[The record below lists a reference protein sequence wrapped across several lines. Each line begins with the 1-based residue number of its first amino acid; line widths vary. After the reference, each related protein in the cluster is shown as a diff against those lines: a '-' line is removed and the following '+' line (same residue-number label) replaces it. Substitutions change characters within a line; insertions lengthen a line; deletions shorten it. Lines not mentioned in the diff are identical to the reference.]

1 MNPVSKYTTQ
11 VRFICEQLSG
21 YVQSVDYSDIDLVLR
36 SAEPKIFDFEYP
48 IFDENYRHVLNTKIL
63 KHYYI
68 NEIGLETYALWKLR
82 LNTKMNE
89 IMPYYNQLYKS
100 ELYTFNPL
108 YDIDITRQHKVDK
121 TEDSTTSTKDT
132 STTEQ
137 NNGNIHADAYS
148 DTPQGGIAGVEKLNY
163 LTNYRKVTDT
173 NTLNSK
179 ISGNTDTDT
188 GITSLESYIETVKGK
203 QGVRNYSDLLKDFR
217 STFLNIDMQVI
228 DSLSDLFM
236 LLW

>member
-1 MNPVSKYTTQ
+1 MSKYTTQ

-21 YVQSVDYSDIDLVLR
+21 YVQSVDYSNVDLVLR
-36 SAEPKIFDFEYP
+36 AAEPKIFDFDYP

-108 YDIDITRQHKVDK
+108 YDTDITRQHKVDRSQEGTTK
-121 TEDSTTSTKDT
+121 TTDT

-137 NNGNIHADAYS
+137 TNGNVHADAYS
-148 DTPQGGIAGVEKLNY
+148 DTPQGGITGVEKLNY
-163 LTNYRKVTDT
+163 LTNYRKVTDD
-173 NTLNSK
+173 NKLDSK
-179 ISGNTDTDT
+179 ITGNTDTDT
-188 GITSLESYIETVKGK
+188 GITSLESYVETVKGK

-236 LLW
+236 LIW

>member
-1 MNPVSKYTTQ
+1 MSKYTTQ

-21 YVQSVDYSDIDLVLR
+21 YIQSVDYSNVDLVLR
-36 SAEPKIFDFEYP
+36 AAEPKIFDFDYP
-48 IFDENYRHVLNTKIL
+48 IFDENYRRVLNTKIL

-89 IMPYYNQLYKS
+89 IMPYFNQLYMS

-108 YDIDITRQHKVDK
+108 YDTDITRQHKVDRSQ
-121 TEDSTTSTKDT
+121 DSTTKTTDT

-137 NNGNIHADAYS
+137 TNGNVHADAYS
-148 DTPQGGIAGVEKLNY
+148 DTPQGGITGVEKLNY
-163 LTNYRKVTDT
+163 LTNYRKVTDDNKLDT
-173 NTLNSK
+173 T
-179 ISGNTDTDT
+179 ITGNTDTDS
-188 GITSLESYIETVKGK
+188 GITTFESYVETVKGK

-236 LLW
+236 LIW

>member
-1 MNPVSKYTTQ
+1 MSKYTTQ
-11 VRFICEQLSG
+11 VRYICEQLSG
-21 YVQSVDYSDIDLVLR
+21 YVQSVDYSDVDLVLR
-36 SAEPKIFDFEYP
+36 SAEPKIFDFNYP

-108 YDIDITRQHKVDK
+108 YDTDITRQHKVDRSQ
-121 TEDSTTSTKDT
+121 DSTTKTTDT

-137 NNGNIHADAYS
+137 TNGNVHADAYS
-148 DTPQGGIAGVEKLNY
+148 DTPQGGITGVENLNY
-163 LTNYRKVTDT
+163 LTNYRKITDD
-173 NTLNSK
+173 NTLNNK
-179 ISGNTDTDT
+179 ITGNTDTDT
-188 GITSLESYIETVKGK
+188 GITSLESYVETVKGT
-203 QGVRNYSDLLKDFR
+203 QGSRNYSDLLKDFR

-228 DSLSDLFM
+228 ESLSDLFM
-236 LLW
+236 LIW

>member
-1 MNPVSKYTTQ
+1 MSKYTTQ
-11 VRFICEQLSG
+11 VRYICEQLSG
-21 YVQSVDYSDIDLVLR
+21 YVQSVDYSDVDLVLR
-36 SAEPKIFDFEYP
+36 SAEPKIFDFDYP

-108 YDIDITRQHKVDK
+108 YDTDITRQHKVDRNQEGTTK
-121 TEDSTTSTKDT
+121 TTDT

-137 NNGNIHADAYS
+137 TNGNVHADAYS
-148 DTPQGGIAGVEKLNY
+148 DTPQGGITGVEKLNY
-163 LTNYRKVTDT
+163 LTNYRKVTDDNKLDT
-173 NTLNSK
+173 T
-179 ISGNTDTDT
+179 ITGNTDTDT
-188 GITSLESYIETVKGK
+188 GITSFESYVETVKGK

-236 LLW
+236 LIW

>member
-1 MNPVSKYTTQ
+1 MSKYTTQ
-11 VRFICEQLSG
+11 VRYICEQLSG
-21 YVQSVDYSDIDLVLR
+21 YVQSVDYSDVDLVLR

-108 YDIDITRQHKVDK
+108 YDTDITRQHKVDRSQ
-121 TEDSTTSTKDT
+121 DSTTSTKDT

-137 NNGNIHADAYS
+137 TNGNVHADAYS
-148 DTPQGGIAGVEKLNY
+148 DTPQGGITGVEKLNY
-163 LTNYRKVTDT
+163 LTNYRKVTDDNKLDT
-173 NTLNSK
+173 T
-179 ISGNTDTDT
+179 ITGNTDTDT
-188 GITSLESYIETVKGK
+188 GITSLESYVETVKGK
-203 QGVRNYSDLLKDFR
+203 QGVRTYSDLLKDFR

-228 DSLSDLFM
+228 ESLSDLFM
-236 LLW
+236 LIW

>member
-1 MNPVSKYTTQ
+1 MSKYTTQ

-21 YVQSVDYSDIDLVLR
+21 YVQSVDYSDVDLVLR
-36 SAEPKIFDFEYP
+36 AAEPKIFDFDYP

-108 YDIDITRQHKVDK
+108 YDIDITRQHKVDRSQEE
-121 TEDSTTSTKDT
+121 TSSTKDT

-137 NNGNIHADAYS
+137 TNGNVHADAYS
-148 DTPQGGIAGVEKLNY
+148 DTPQGGITGVEKLNY
-163 LTNYRKVTDT
+163 LTNYRKVTDD
-173 NTLNSK
+173 NTLNNT
-179 ISGNTDTDT
+179 ITGNTDTDT
-188 GITSLESYIETVKGK
+188 GITSLESYVETVKGK

-236 LLW
+236 LIW

>member
-1 MNPVSKYTTQ
+1 MSKYTTQ
-11 VRFICEQLSG
+11 VRYICEQLSG
-21 YVQSVDYSDIDLVLR
+21 YVQSVDYSNVDLVLR
-36 SAEPKIFDFEYP
+36 AAEPKIFDFDYT

-108 YDIDITRQHKVDK
+108 YDTDITRQHKVDRSQ
-121 TEDSTTSTKDT
+121 DSTTKTTDT

-137 NNGNIHADAYS
+137 TNGNVHADAYS
-148 DTPQGGIAGVEKLNY
+148 DTPQGGITGVEKLNY
-163 LTNYRKVTDT
+163 LTNYRKVTDD
-173 NTLNSK
+173 NKLNSK
-179 ISGNTDTDT
+179 ITGNTDTDT
-188 GITSLESYIETVKGK
+188 GITSLESYVETVKGK

-228 DSLSDLFM
+228 ESLSDLFM
-236 LLW
+236 LIW

>member
-1 MNPVSKYTTQ
+1 MSKYTTQ

-21 YVQSVDYSDIDLVLR
+21 YVQSVDYSDVDLVLR

-89 IMPYYNQLYKS
+89 IMPYYNQLYRS

-108 YDIDITRQHKVDK
+108 YDTDITRQHKVDRSQ
-121 TEDSTTSTKDT
+121 DSTTKTTDT
-132 STTEQ
+132 TTTEQ
-137 NNGNIHADAYS
+137 TNGNVHADAYS
-148 DTPQGGIAGVEKLNY
+148 DTPQGGITGVEKLNY
-163 LTNYRKVTDT
+163 LTNYRKVTDD
-173 NTLNSK
+173 NTLNNK
-179 ISGNTDTDT
+179 ITGNTDTGT
-188 GITSLESYIETVKGK
+188 GITSLESYVETVRGK

-236 LLW
+236 LIW

>member
-1 MNPVSKYTTQ
+1 MSKYTTQ

-21 YVQSVDYSDIDLVLR
+21 YVQSVDYSDVDLVLR
-36 SAEPKIFDFEYP
+36 SAESKIFDFDYP

-121 TEDSTTSTKDT
+121 SEDSTSSTKAT

-137 NNGNIHADAYS
+137 TNGNVHVDAYS

-163 LTNYRKVTDT
+163 LTNYRKVTDD
-173 NTLNSK
+173 NELNSK
-179 ISGNTDTDT
+179 ITGNTDTDT

-236 LLW
+236 LIW

>member
-1 MNPVSKYTTQ
+1 MSKYTTQ
-11 VRFICEQLSG
+11 VRYICEQLSG
-21 YVQSVDYSDIDLVLR
+21 YVQSVDYSDVDLVLR
-36 SAEPKIFDFEYP
+36 SAEPKIFDFNYP

-108 YDIDITRQHKVDK
+108 YDTDITRQHKVDRSQ
-121 TEDSTTSTKDT
+121 DSTTKTTDT

-137 NNGNIHADAYS
+137 TNGNVHADAYS
-148 DTPQGGIAGVEKLNY
+148 DTPQGGITGVENLNY
-163 LTNYRKVTDT
+163 LTNYRKITDD
-173 NTLNSK
+173 NTLNNK
-179 ISGNTDTDT
+179 ITGNTDTDT
-188 GITSLESYIETVKGK
+188 GITSLESYVETVKGT
-203 QGVRNYSDLLKDFR
+203 QGTRNYSDLLKDFR

-228 DSLSDLFM
+228 ESLSDLFM
-236 LLW
+236 LIW

>member
-1 MNPVSKYTTQ
+1 MSKYTTQ
-11 VRFICEQLSG
+11 VRYICEQLSG
-21 YVQSVDYSDIDLVLR
+21 YVQSVDYSDVDLVLR
-36 SAEPKIFDFEYP
+36 SAEPKIFDFDYP

-108 YDIDITRQHKVDK
+108 YDIDITRQHKVDRSQ
-121 TEDSTTSTKDT
+121 EGTTSTKDT

-137 NNGNIHADAYS
+137 TNGNVHADAYS
-148 DTPQGGIAGVEKLNY
+148 DTPQGGITGVEKLNY
-163 LTNYRKVTDT
+163 LTNYRKVTDDNKLDT
-173 NTLNSK
+173 T
-179 ISGNTDTDT
+179 ITGNTDTDT
-188 GITSLESYIETVKGK
+188 GITSLESYVETVKGK
-203 QGVRNYSDLLKDFR
+203 QGARNYSDLLKDFR

-228 DSLSDLFM
+228 ESLSDLFM
-236 LLW
+236 LIW

>member
-1 MNPVSKYTTQ
+1 MSKYTTQ

-21 YVQSVDYSDIDLVLR
+21 YVQSVDYSDVDLVLR
-36 SAEPKIFDFEYP
+36 SAEPKIFDFDYP

-89 IMPYYNQLYKS
+89 IMPYFNQLYKS

-108 YDIDITRQHKVDK
+108 YDTDITRQHKVDRNQ
-121 TEDSTTSTKDT
+121 DSTTKTTDT

-137 NNGNIHADAYS
+137 NNGNVHADAYS
-148 DTPQGGIAGVEKLNY
+148 DTPQGGITGVEKLNY
-163 LTNYRKVTDT
+163 LTNYRKVTDD
-173 NTLNSK
+173 NKLDSK
-179 ISGNTDTDT
+179 ITGNTDTDT
-188 GITSLESYIETVKGK
+188 GITTFESYVETVKGK

-236 LLW
+236 LIW

>member
-1 MNPVSKYTTQ
+1 MSKYTTQ

-21 YVQSVDYSDIDLVLR
+21 YVQSVDYSDVDLVLR
-36 SAEPKIFDFEYP
+36 SAEPKIFDFDYP

-108 YDIDITRQHKVDK
+108 YDTDITRQHKVDRSQEGTTK
-121 TEDSTTSTKDT
+121 TTDT

-137 NNGNIHADAYS
+137 NNGNVHADAYS
-148 DTPQGGIAGVEKLNY
+148 DTPQGGITGVEKLNY
-163 LTNYRKVTDT
+163 LTNYRKVTDD
-173 NTLNSK
+173 NKLDSK
-179 ISGNTDTDT
+179 ITGNTDTDT
-188 GITSLESYIETVKGK
+188 GITSLESYVETVKGK

-236 LLW
+236 LIW

>member
-1 MNPVSKYTTQ
+1 MSKYTTQ

-21 YVQSVDYSDIDLVLR
+21 YVQSVDYSGVDLVLR
-36 SAEPKIFDFEYP
+36 AAEPKIFDFDYP

-89 IMPYYNQLYKS
+89 IMPYYNQLYRS

-108 YDIDITRQHKVDK
+108 YDTDITRQHKVDK
-121 TEDSTTSTKDT
+121 SQDSTTKTTDT
-132 STTEQ
+132 TTTEQ
-137 NNGNIHADAYS
+137 TNGNVHADAYS
-148 DTPQGGIAGVEKLNY
+148 DTPQGGITGVEKLNY
-163 LTNYRKVTDT
+163 LTNYRKVTDD
-173 NTLNSK
+173 NTLNNK
-179 ISGNTDTDT
+179 ITGNTDTGT
-188 GITSLESYIETVKGK
+188 GITSLESYVETVKGK
-203 QGVRNYSDLLKDFR
+203 QGARNYSDLLKDFR

-236 LLW
+236 LIW

>member
-1 MNPVSKYTTQ
+1 MSKYTTQ
-11 VRFICEQLSG
+11 VRYICEQLSG
-21 YVQSVDYSDIDLVLR
+21 YVQSVDYSDVDLVLR

-108 YDIDITRQHKVDK
+108 YDIDITRQHKVDRSQDE
-121 TEDSTTSTKDT
+121 TSSTKDT

-137 NNGNIHADAYS
+137 TNGNVHADAYS
-148 DTPQGGIAGVEKLNY
+148 DTPQGGITGVEKLNY
-163 LTNYRKVTDT
+163 LTNYRKVTDDNKLDT
-173 NTLNSK
+173 K
-179 ISGNTDTDT
+179 ITGNTDTDT
-188 GITSLESYIETVKGK
+188 GITSLESYVETVKGK

-236 LLW
+236 LIW

>member
-1 MNPVSKYTTQ
+1 MSKYTTQ
-11 VRFICEQLSG
+11 VRYICEQLSG
-21 YVQSVDYSDIDLVLR
+21 YVQSVDYSDVDLVLR
-36 SAEPKIFDFEYP
+36 AAEPKIFDFDYP

-108 YDIDITRQHKVDK
+108 YDTDITRKHKVDRSQEGTTK
-121 TEDSTTSTKDT
+121 TTDT

-137 NNGNIHADAYS
+137 TNGNVHADAYS
-148 DTPQGGIAGVEKLNY
+148 DTPQGGITGVEKLNY
-163 LTNYRKVTDT
+163 LTNYRKVTDD
-173 NTLNSK
+173 NKLDSK
-179 ISGNTDTDT
+179 ITGNTDTDT
-188 GITSLESYIETVKGK
+188 GITSLESYVETVKGK

-236 LLW
+236 LIW

>member
-1 MNPVSKYTTQ
+1 MSKYTTQ

-21 YVQSVDYSDIDLVLR
+21 YVQSVDYSDVDLVLR
-36 SAEPKIFDFEYP
+36 SAEPKIFDFDYP

-108 YDIDITRQHKVDK
+108 YDTDITRQHKVDRSQ
-121 TEDSTTSTKDT
+121 DSTTKTTDT

-137 NNGNIHADAYS
+137 TNGNVHADAYS
-148 DTPQGGIAGVEKLNY
+148 DTPQGGITGVENLNY
-163 LTNYRKVTDT
+163 LTNYRKITDD
-173 NTLNSK
+173 NTLNNK
-179 ISGNTDTDT
+179 ITGNTDTDT
-188 GITSLESYIETVKGK
+188 GITSLESYVETVKGT
-203 QGVRNYSDLLKDFR
+203 QGTRNYSDLLKDFR

-228 DSLSDLFM
+228 ESLSDLFM
-236 LLW
+236 LIW

>member
-1 MNPVSKYTTQ
+1 MSKYTTQ

-21 YVQSVDYSDIDLVLR
+21 YVQSVDYSNVDLVLR
-36 SAEPKIFDFEYP
+36 AAEPKIFDFDYP
-48 IFDENYRHVLNTKIL
+48 IFDEKYRHLLNTKIL

-89 IMPYYNQLYKS
+89 IMPYFNQLYKS

-108 YDIDITRQHKVDK
+108 YDTDITRQHKVDRSQEGTTK
-121 TEDSTTSTKDT
+121 TTDT

-137 NNGNIHADAYS
+137 TNGNVHADAYS
-148 DTPQGGIAGVEKLNY
+148 DTPQGGITGVEKLNY
-163 LTNYRKVTDT
+163 LTNYRKVTDDNKLDT
-173 NTLNSK
+173 T
-179 ISGNTDTDT
+179 ITGNTDTDT
-188 GITSLESYIETVKGK
+188 GITSLESYVETVKGK

-236 LLW
+236 LIW

>member
-1 MNPVSKYTTQ
+1 MSKYTTQ
-11 VRFICEQLSG
+11 VRYICEQLSG
-21 YVQSVDYSDIDLVLR
+21 YVQSVDYSDVDLVLR
-36 SAEPKIFDFEYP
+36 SAEPKIFDFDYP

-108 YDIDITRQHKVDK
+108 YDIDITRQHKVNRSQDE
-121 TEDSTTSTKDT
+121 TSSTKDT

-137 NNGNIHADAYS
+137 TNGNVHADAYS
-148 DTPQGGIAGVEKLNY
+148 DTPQGGITGVEKLNY
-163 LTNYRKVTDT
+163 LTNYRKVTDDNKLDT
-173 NTLNSK
+173 T
-179 ISGNTDTDT
+179 ITGNTDTDT
-188 GITSLESYIETVKGK
+188 GITSLESYVETVKGK

-236 LLW
+236 LIW

>member
-1 MNPVSKYTTQ
+1 MTPLSKYTTQ

-137 NNGNIHADAYS
+137 NNGNVHADAYS

-163 LTNYRKVTDT
+163 LTNYRKVTDD

-228 DSLSDLFM
+228 DALSDLFM

>member
-1 MNPVSKYTTQ
+1 MSKYTTQ
-11 VRFICEQLSG
+11 VRYICEQLSG
-21 YVQSVDYSDIDLVLR
+21 YVQSVDYSDVDLVLR
-36 SAEPKIFDFEYP
+36 SAEPKIFDFNYP

-108 YDIDITRQHKVDK
+108 YDTDITRQHKVDRSQ
-121 TEDSTTSTKDT
+121 DSTTKTTDT

-137 NNGNIHADAYS
+137 TNGNVHADAYS
-148 DTPQGGIAGVEKLNY
+148 DTPQGGITGVENLNY
-163 LTNYRKVTDT
+163 LTNYRKITDD
-173 NTLNSK
+173 NILNNK
-179 ISGNTDTDT
+179 ITGNTDTDT
-188 GITSLESYIETVKGK
+188 GITSLESYVETVKGT
-203 QGVRNYSDLLKDFR
+203 QGTRNYSDLLKDFR

-228 DSLSDLFM
+228 ESLSDLFM
-236 LLW
+236 LIW

>member
-1 MNPVSKYTTQ
+1 MSKYTTQ

-21 YVQSVDYSDIDLVLR
+21 YVQSVDYSDVDLVLR

-108 YDIDITRQHKVDK
+108 YDTDITRQHKVDRSQ
-121 TEDSTTSTKDT
+121 DSTTKTTDN

-137 NNGNIHADAYS
+137 TNGNVHADAYS
-148 DTPQGGIAGVEKLNY
+148 DTPQGGITGVENLNY
-163 LTNYRKVTDT
+163 LTNYRKVTDDS
-173 NTLNSK
+173 TLKNK
-179 ISGNTDTDT
+179 ITGNTDTDT
-188 GITSLESYIETVKGK
+188 GITSLESYVETVKGT
-203 QGVRNYSDLLKDFR
+203 QGTRNYSDLLKDFR

-228 DSLSDLFM
+228 ESLSDLFM
-236 LLW
+236 LIW

>member
-1 MNPVSKYTTQ
+1 MSKYTTQ

-21 YVQSVDYSDIDLVLR
+21 YVQSVDYSDVDLVLR
-36 SAEPKIFDFEYP
+36 AAEPKIFDFDYP

-89 IMPYYNQLYKS
+89 IMPYYNQLYRS

-108 YDIDITRQHKVDK
+108 YDTDITRQHKVDRSQ
-121 TEDSTTSTKDT
+121 DSTTKTTDT
-132 STTEQ
+132 TTTEQ
-137 NNGNIHADAYS
+137 TNGNVHADAYS
-148 DTPQGGIAGVEKLNY
+148 DTPQGGITGVEELNY
-163 LTNYRKVTDT
+163 LTNYRKVTDD
-173 NTLNSK
+173 NTLNNK
-179 ISGNTDTDT
+179 ITGNTDTGT
-188 GITSLESYIETVKGK
+188 GITSLESYVETVKGK

-236 LLW
+236 LIW

>member
-1 MNPVSKYTTQ
+1 MSKYTTQ

-21 YVQSVDYSDIDLVLR
+21 YVQSVDYSDVDLVLR

-89 IMPYYNQLYKS
+89 IMPYYNQLYMS

-108 YDIDITRQHKVDK
+108 YDTDITRQHKVDRSQ
-121 TEDSTTSTKDT
+121 DSTTKTTDT

-137 NNGNIHADAYS
+137 TNGNVHADAYS
-148 DTPQGGIAGVEKLNY
+148 DTPQGGITGVENLNY
-163 LTNYRKVTDT
+163 LTNYRKVTDDSK
-173 NTLNSK
+173 LNNK
-179 ISGNTDTDT
+179 ITGNTDTDT
-188 GITSLESYIETVKGK
+188 GITSLESYVETVKGT
-203 QGVRNYSDLLKDFR
+203 QGTRNYSDLLKDFR

-228 DSLSDLFM
+228 ESLSDLFM
-236 LLW
+236 LIW

>member
-1 MNPVSKYTTQ
+1 MSKYTTQ

-21 YVQSVDYSDIDLVLR
+21 YVQSVDYSNVDLVLR
-36 SAEPKIFDFEYP
+36 AAEPKIFDFDYP
-48 IFDENYRHVLNTKIL
+48 IFDEKYRHLLNTKIL

-108 YDIDITRQHKVDK
+108 YDIDVTRQHKVDRSQEE
-121 TEDSTTSTKDT
+121 TSSTKDT

-137 NNGNIHADAYS
+137 TNGNVHADAYS
-148 DTPQGGIAGVEKLNY
+148 DTPQGGITGVEKLNY
-163 LTNYRKVTDT
+163 LTNYRKVTDD
-173 NTLNSK
+173 NKLDSK
-179 ISGNTDTDT
+179 ITGNTDTDT
-188 GITSLESYIETVKGK
+188 GITSLESYVETVKGK

-236 LLW
+236 LIW

>member
-1 MNPVSKYTTQ
+1 MSKYTTQ

-21 YVQSVDYSDIDLVLR
+21 YVQSVDYSNVDLVLR
-36 SAEPKIFDFEYP
+36 AAEPKIFDFDYP

-89 IMPYYNQLYKS
+89 IMPYFNQLYKS

-108 YDIDITRQHKVDK
+108 YDTDITRQHKVDRSQEEASK
-121 TEDSTTSTKDT
+121 TTDT

-137 NNGNIHADAYS
+137 TNGNVHADAYS
-148 DTPQGGIAGVEKLNY
+148 DTPQGGITGVEKLNY
-163 LTNYRKVTDT
+163 LTNYRKVTDDNKLDT
-173 NTLNSK
+173 T
-179 ISGNTDTDT
+179 ITGNTDTDT
-188 GITSLESYIETVKGK
+188 GITSFESYVETVKGK

-236 LLW
+236 LIW

>member
-1 MNPVSKYTTQ
+1 MSKYTTQ
-11 VRFICEQLSG
+11 VRYICEQLSG
-21 YVQSVDYSDIDLVLR
+21 YVQSVDYSDVDLVLR
-36 SAEPKIFDFEYP
+36 SAEPKIFDFDYP

-108 YDIDITRQHKVDK
+108 YDTDITRKHKVDRSQEETSK
-121 TEDSTTSTKDT
+121 TTDT

-137 NNGNIHADAYS
+137 TNGNVHADAYS
-148 DTPQGGIAGVEKLNY
+148 DTPQGGITGVENLNY
-163 LTNYRKVTDT
+163 LTNYRKVTDD
-173 NTLNSK
+173 NKLDSK
-179 ISGNTDTDT
+179 ITGNTDTDT
-188 GITSLESYIETVKGK
+188 GITSLESYVETVKGK

-228 DSLSDLFM
+228 DSLSGLFM
-236 LLW
+236 LIW

>member
-1 MNPVSKYTTQ
+1 MSKYTTQ

-21 YVQSVDYSDIDLVLR
+21 YVQSVDYSDVDLVLR
-36 SAEPKIFDFEYP
+36 AAEPKIFDFDYP

-89 IMPYYNQLYKS
+89 IMPYYNQLYRS

-108 YDIDITRQHKVDK
+108 YDTDITRQHKVDK
-121 TEDSTTSTKDT
+121 SQDSTTKTTDT
-132 STTEQ
+132 TTTEQ
-137 NNGNIHADAYS
+137 TNGNVHADAYS
-148 DTPQGGIAGVEKLNY
+148 DTPQGGITGVEKLNY
-163 LTNYRKVTDT
+163 LTNYRKVTDD
-173 NTLNSK
+173 NTLNNK
-179 ISGNTDTDT
+179 ITGNTDTGT
-188 GITSLESYIETVKGK
+188 GITSLESYVETVKGK
-203 QGVRNYSDLLKDFR
+203 QGARNYSDLLKDFR

-236 LLW
+236 LIW

>member
-1 MNPVSKYTTQ
+1 MSKYTTQ
-11 VRFICEQLSG
+11 VRYICEQLSG
-21 YVQSVDYSDIDLVLR
+21 YVQSVDYSNVDLVLR
-36 SAEPKIFDFEYP
+36 AAEPKIFDFDYP

-89 IMPYYNQLYKS
+89 IMPYFNQLYRS

-108 YDIDITRQHKVDK
+108 YDVDITREHKVDRS
-121 TEDSTTSTKDT
+121 EDTTTSSKDT
-132 STTEQ
+132 TTTEQ
-137 NNGNIHADAYS
+137 TSGNEHADAYS
-148 DTPQGGIAGVEKLNY
+148 DTPQGGITGVEKLNY
-163 LTNYRKVTDT
+163 LTNYRKVTDD
-173 NTLNSK
+173 NKLDSK
-179 ISGNTDTDT
+179 ITGNTDTDT
-188 GITSLESYIETVKGK
+188 GITSLESYVETVKGK

-228 DSLSDLFM
+228 EALSDLFM
-236 LLW
+236 LIW

>member
-1 MNPVSKYTTQ
+1 MSKYTTQ

-21 YVQSVDYSDIDLVLR
+21 YVQSVDYSDVDLVLR
-36 SAEPKIFDFEYP
+36 SAEPKIFDFDYP

-108 YDIDITRQHKVDK
+108 YDTDITRQHKVDRSQEGTTK
-121 TEDSTTSTKDT
+121 TTDT

-137 NNGNIHADAYS
+137 TNGNVHADAYS
-148 DTPQGGIAGVEKLNY
+148 DTPQGGITGVEKLNY
-163 LTNYRKVTDT
+163 LTNYRKVTDDNKLDT
-173 NTLNSK
+173 T
-179 ISGNTDTDT
+179 ITANTDTDT
-188 GITSLESYIETVKGK
+188 GITSLESYVETVKGK

-228 DSLSDLFM
+228 ESLSDLFM
-236 LLW
+236 LIW

>member
-1 MNPVSKYTTQ
+1 MSKYTTQ

-21 YVQSVDYSDIDLVLR
+21 YVQSVDYSNVDLVLR
-36 SAEPKIFDFEYP
+36 AAEPKIFDFDYP

-89 IMPYYNQLYKS
+89 IMLYYNQLYKS

-108 YDIDITRQHKVDK
+108 YDTDITRQHKVDRSQ
-121 TEDSTTSTKDT
+121 DSTTKTTDT
-132 STTEQ
+132 STTKQ
-137 NNGNIHADAYS
+137 TNGNVHADAYS
-148 DTPQGGIAGVEKLNY
+148 DTPQGGITGVEKLNY
-163 LTNYRKVTDT
+163 LTNYRKVTDD
-173 NTLNSK
+173 NKLDSK
-179 ISGNTDTDT
+179 ITGNTDTDT
-188 GITSLESYIETVKGK
+188 GITSLESYVETVKGK

-236 LLW
+236 LIW

>member
-1 MNPVSKYTTQ
+1 MSKYTTQ
-11 VRFICEQLSG
+11 VRYICEQLSG
-21 YVQSVDYSDIDLVLR
+21 YVQSVDYSDVDLVLR
-36 SAEPKIFDFEYP
+36 SAEPKIFDFDYP

-89 IMPYYNQLYKS
+89 IMPYYNQLYRS

-108 YDIDITRQHKVDK
+108 YDTDITRQHKVDRSQ
-121 TEDSTTSTKDT
+121 DSTTKTTDT

-137 NNGNIHADAYS
+137 TNGNVHADAYS
-148 DTPQGGIAGVEKLNY
+148 DTPQGGITGVEKLNY
-163 LTNYRKVTDT
+163 LTNYRKVTDDNKLDT
-173 NTLNSK
+173 T
-179 ISGNTDTDT
+179 ITGNTDTDT
-188 GITSLESYIETVKGK
+188 GITSLESYVETVKGK
-203 QGVRNYSDLLKDFR
+203 QGARNYSDLLKDFR

-236 LLW
+236 LIW

>member
-1 MNPVSKYTTQ
+1 MSKYTTQ

-21 YVQSVDYSDIDLVLR
+21 YVQSVDYSNVDLVLR
-36 SAEPKIFDFEYP
+36 SAEPKIFDFDYP

-89 IMPYYNQLYKS
+89 IMPYFNQLYRS

-108 YDIDITRQHKVDK
+108 YDVDITREHKVDRS
-121 TEDSTTSTKDT
+121 EDTTTSTKDAT
-132 STTEQ
+132 TTEQ
-137 NNGNIHADAYS
+137 TSGNEHADAYS
-148 DTPQGGIAGVEKLNY
+148 DTPQGGITGVENLNY
-163 LTNYRKVTDT
+163 LTNYRKVTDD
-173 NTLNSK
+173 NTLNNT
-179 ISGNTDTDT
+179 ITGNTDTDT
-188 GITSLESYIETVKGK
+188 GITSLESYVETVRGK

-236 LLW
+236 LIW

>member
-1 MNPVSKYTTQ
+1 MSKYTTQ
-11 VRFICEQLSG
+11 VRYICEQLSG
-21 YVQSVDYSDIDLVLR
+21 YVQSVDYSDVELVLR
-36 SAEPKIFDFEYP
+36 SAEPKIFDFDYP

-108 YDIDITRQHKVDK
+108 HDIDVTRQHKVDRS
-121 TEDSTTSTKDT
+121 EDSTSSTKDI
-132 STTEQ
+132 STTQ
-137 NNGNIHADAYS
+137 QTNGNVHADAYS
-148 DTPQGGIAGVEKLNY
+148 DTPQGGITGVEELTY
-163 LTNYRKVTDT
+163 LTNYRKITDD
-173 NTLNSK
+173 NKLDSK
-179 ISGNTDTDT
+179 ITGNTDTDT
-188 GITSLESYIETVKGK
+188 GITTFESYVETVKGK

-228 DSLSDLFM
+228 ESLTDLFM
-236 LLW
+236 LIW

>member
-1 MNPVSKYTTQ
+1 MSKYTTQ

-21 YVQSVDYSDIDLVLR
+21 YVQSVDYSDVDLVLR
-36 SAEPKIFDFEYP
+36 AAEPKIFDFDYP

-89 IMPYYNQLYKS
+89 IMPYFNQLYKS

-108 YDIDITRQHKVDK
+108 YDVDITREHKVNRS
-121 TEDSTTSTKDT
+121 EDTTTTTKGT
-132 STTEQ
+132 TTTEQ
-137 NNGNIHADAYS
+137 TNGNVHADAYS
-148 DTPQGGIAGVEKLNY
+148 DTPQGGITGVEKLNY
-163 LTNYRKVTDT
+163 LTNYRKVTDD
-173 NTLNSK
+173 NILNNK
-179 ISGNTDTDT
+179 ITGNTDTGT
-188 GITSLESYIETVKGK
+188 GITSLESYVETLKGK

-236 LLW
+236 LIW

>member
-1 MNPVSKYTTQ
+1 MSKYTTQ

-21 YVQSVDYSDIDLVLR
+21 YIQSVDYSNVDLVLR
-36 SAEPKIFDFEYP
+36 AAEPKIFDFDYP

-108 YDIDITRQHKVDK
+108 YDTDITRQHKVDRSQEGTTK
-121 TEDSTTSTKDT
+121 TTDT

-137 NNGNIHADAYS
+137 TNGNVHADAYS
-148 DTPQGGIAGVEKLNY
+148 DTPQGGITGVEKLNY
-163 LTNYRKVTDT
+163 LTNYRKVTDD
-173 NTLNSK
+173 NKLDSK
-179 ISGNTDTDT
+179 ITGNTDTDT
-188 GITSLESYIETVKGK
+188 GITSLESYVETVKGK

-236 LLW
+236 LIW

>member
-1 MNPVSKYTTQ
+1 MSKYTTQ
-11 VRFICEQLSG
+11 VRYICEQLSG
-21 YVQSVDYSDIDLVLR
+21 YVQSVDYSDVDLVLR
-36 SAEPKIFDFEYP
+36 SAEPKIFDFDYP

-108 YDIDITRQHKVDK
+108 YDTDITRQHKVDRSQEE
-121 TEDSTTSTKDT
+121 TSSTKDT

-137 NNGNIHADAYS
+137 TNGNVHADAYS
-148 DTPQGGIAGVEKLNY
+148 DTPQGRITGVEKLNY
-163 LTNYRKVTDT
+163 LTNYRKVTDD
-173 NTLNSK
+173 NKLDSK
-179 ISGNTDTDT
+179 IIGNTDTDT
-188 GITSLESYIETVKGK
+188 GITSLESYVETVKGK

-236 LLW
+236 LIW